1 MYVIYSVVPAIV
13 NNSKAS
19 QSSRPSISNTLP
31 GSPHRSSI
39 SGTRGVLGGARM
51 PAHAPVALS
60 SSGPSALSSGLR
72 RADSSSPQ
80 RASSTSR
87 SSKLRVWPFVNKRS
101 RTTPDTVSVNNDS
114 INNFSS
120 RNASFSDLSFSN
132 YPRPE
137 ADSIF
142 TSLPPI
148 SSIHSTFSDDI
159 TEFMATHTPAIHED
173 EELQPQPNIASYPV
187 ASSGGMALNALGQHN
202 FYANNDNTRST
213 ARDLPSSNHVTTSPE
228 INSDLLL
235 PGTPSSSNSL
245 LHPGVQPARPPSLNR
260 NKTMPTEEYSII
272 AAPQTTRSATLPI
285 NSPQTHNWDPV
296 SPAVSGLME
305 MAASDSE
312 CVLRLATDGSVF
324 AGNLEGL
331 VSRVITDMEDPSRN
345 DHFGATFLTIYQL
358 FATSER
364 LFDILKRRFDS
375 AELDN
380 VAVRYRYP

>member
-202 FYANNDNTRST
+202 FYANKDNTRST
-213 ARDLPSSNHVTTSPE
+213 ARDLPSPNHVATSPE
-228 INSDLLL
+228 INSDSLL
-235 PGTPSSSNSL
+235 PGTPSSSDSL
-245 LHPGVQPARPPSLNR
+245 LHPGMQPARPPSPNR
-260 NKTMPTEEYSII
+260 SKTMPTEFSII
-272 AAPQTTRSATLPI
+272 TAPQPTQSATLPI
-285 NSPQTHNWDPV
+285 DLSQACNWGTV
-296 SPAVSGLME
+296 SLTVSGLME

-364 LFDILKRRFDS
+364 LFDTLKRRFESSKVDP
-375 AELDN
+375 
-380 VAVRYRYP
+380 VAARSRYL

>member
-1 MYVIYSVVPAIV
+1 MYVIYSVVLAIV
-13 NNSKAS
+13 NNPKAP

-132 YPRPE
+132 CPRPE
-137 ADSIF
+137 VDSIF

-159 TEFMATHTPAIHED
+159 TEFMATRTPAIHED
-173 EELQPQPNIASYPV
+173 EELQPQPNIARYPV
-187 ASSGGMALNALGQHN
+187 ASSGSMALNALGQHN
-202 FYANNDNTRST
+202 FYANKDNTRST
-213 ARDLPSSNHVTTSPE
+213 ARDLPSPNHVATSPE
-228 INSDLLL
+228 INSDSLL
-235 PGTPSSSNSL
+235 PGTPSSSDSL
-245 LHPGVQPARPPSLNR
+245 LHPGMQPARPPSPNR
-260 NKTMPTEEYSII
+260 SKTMPTEFSII
-272 AAPQTTRSATLPI
+272 TAPQPTQSATLPI
-285 NSPQTHNWDPV
+285 DLSQACNWGTV
-296 SPAVSGLME
+296 SLTVSGLME

-364 LFDILKRRFDS
+364 LFDTLKRRFESSKVDP
-375 AELDN
+375 
-380 VAVRYRYP
+380 VAARSRYL